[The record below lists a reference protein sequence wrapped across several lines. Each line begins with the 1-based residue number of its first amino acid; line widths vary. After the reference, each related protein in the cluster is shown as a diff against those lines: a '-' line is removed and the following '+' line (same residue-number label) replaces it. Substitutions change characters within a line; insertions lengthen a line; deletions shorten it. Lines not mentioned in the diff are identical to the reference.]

1 MRSNEMKKILSSVLV
16 VGILSIS
23 LSANEFE
30 DSMKYV
36 DKALT
41 KLITEYKN
49 MKSELEL
56 VKNKNIELETK
67 LTDLTTSLKAGF
79 VQKETN
85 QDIQEF
91 IQE

>member
-1 MRSNEMKKILSSVLV
+1 MKKILSSVFI

>member
-1 MRSNEMKKILSSVLV
+1 MKKILSSVLV

-41 KLITEYKN
+41 KLITENKN

>member
-1 MRSNEMKKILSSVLV
+1 MKKILSSVFI

-67 LTDLTTSLKAGF
+67 LTDLTTSLKASF

>member
-1 MRSNEMKKILSSVLV
+1 MKKILSSVFI

-41 KLITEYKN
+41 KLITEYKS

>member
-1 MRSNEMKKILSSVLV
+1 MKKILSSVLV

-91 IQE
+91 

>member
-1 MRSNEMKKILSSVLV
+1 MRSKEMKKILSSVFI

-67 LTDLTTSLKAGF
+67 LIDLTTSLKAGF

>member
-41 KLITEYKN
+41 KLITEYKS

>member
-1 MRSNEMKKILSSVLV
+1 MKKILSSVLV

-36 DKALT
+36 DKALN
-41 KLITEYKN
+41 KLITEYKS

>member
-1 MRSNEMKKILSSVLV
+1 MKKILSSVFI

-36 DKALT
+36 NKALS

-67 LTDLTTSLKAGF
+67 LIDLTTSLKACF
-79 VQKETN
+79 VKKETN

>member
-1 MRSNEMKKILSSVLV
+1 MKKILSSVFI

-67 LTDLTTSLKAGF
+67 LTNLTTSLKAGF

>member
-1 MRSNEMKKILSSVLV
+1 MKKILSSVLV

-85 QDIQEF
+85 QDIQKF

>member
-1 MRSNEMKKILSSVLV
+1 MKKILSSVFI

-85 QDIQEF
+85 QNIQEF

>member
-1 MRSNEMKKILSSVLV
+1 MKKILSSVLV

-23 LSANEFE
+23 LCANEFE

-41 KLITEYKN
+41 KLITENKN
-49 MKSELEL
+49 IKSELEL

>member
-1 MRSNEMKKILSSVLV
+1 MKKILTSVFI

>member
-1 MRSNEMKKILSSVLV
+1 MKKILSSVFI

-41 KLITEYKN
+41 KLITENKN
-49 MKSELEL
+49 MKSD
-56 VKNKNIELETK
+56 VKDLKLAETGKKNR
-67 LTDLTTSLKAGF
+67 
-79 VQKETN
+79 TN
-85 QDIQEF
+85 LQRNSQPIRPPKTYTA
-91 IQE
+91 

>member
-1 MRSNEMKKILSSVLV
+1 MRSKEMKKILSSVFI

-41 KLITEYKN
+41 KLITEYKS

-56 VKNKNIELETK
+56 VKKKNIELETK

>member
-16 VGILSIS
+16 VGILSNS
-23 LSANEFE
+23 LCANEFE

-41 KLITEYKN
+41 KLITENKN

>member
-1 MRSNEMKKILSSVLV
+1 MRKILSSVLV
-16 VGILSIS
+16 VGMLSVS

-36 DKALT
+36 DKALS
-41 KLITEYKN
+41 KLITEYKS

-56 VKNKNIELETK
+56 VKKKNIELEYK
-67 LTDLTTSLKAGF
+67 LSEHITSLKGSF

-85 QDIQEF
+85 KDIQE
-91 IQE
+91 